1 MNNTQKFSSDIERIK
16 KRNRDG
22 ESFNL
27 AGALKDIES
36 LFVGQNQQCKGLAI
50 SLFDWW
56 KNEFTRGPEL
66 EDAAL
71 EKLSAI
77 FAFVNGEEDDGEALS
92 ADDWKRIK
100 DEVGYEA
107 ENLPLDL
114 LRAMMKT
121 VVERGAMN

>member
-1 MNNTQKFSSDIERIK
+1 M
-16 KRNRDG
+16 
-22 ESFNL
+22 
-27 AGALKDIES
+27 
-36 LFVGQNQQCKGLAI
+36 
-50 SLFDWW
+50 
-56 KNEFTRGPEL
+56 

-114 LRAMMKT
+114 LSAMMKT

>member
-77 FAFVNGEEDDGEALS
+77 FAFVNGEEDDCEALS

-114 LRAMMKT
+114 LSAMMKT

>member
-27 AGALKDIES
+27 AGALKNIES

-56 KNEFTRGPEL
+56 KNEFARGPEL

-114 LRAMMKT
+114 LSAMMKT

>member
-22 ESFNL
+22 ENFNL

-56 KNEFTRGPEL
+56 KNEFARGPEL

-71 EKLSAI
+71 EKLSAV

-107 ENLPLDL
+107 EDLPLDL
-114 LRAMMKT
+114 LSAMMKT